1 MSWSIPVAPSPEQ
14 EADYPALGFVPC
26 PGDHPTASRVAQDMR
41 QTATTL
47 GDIVYMLN
55 SSAGTSEW
63 RGRAADAFRESFDD
77 DFRPKVEKARDSFSR
92 AAGALEDW
100 ADHMLEA
107 QQDAR
112 NLEAEAQEAQRA
124 LAALPELIPV
134 NPFAPP
140 DEEPDEAA
148 QAERAQLE
156 RDHEQAQQHLDD
168 IRSRASTLA
177 IDYTE
182 YGETIADRLNEA
194 GDIAPNKPGWLS
206 SIGDAIGDML
216 DTLQDIATDVLHN
229 IGNWIREHAQSLA
242 NIGDLLSAISTL
254 FGTLEWVFAIGA
266 IPPPLTPLLGPAALA
281 MEALSLAFNLGAFAA
296 HGTARLAGAEVSG
309 RTLTQDALGSLPFV
323 GTIGRGS
330 RFAAAIGSSAAADG
344 LADAAQLD
352 SLLATVE
359 DPSAFGYLKPQDL
372 RQAALSF
379 GPLGLNGGALW
390 VGFENAWNAELQE
403 PRQETEESR

>member
-1 MSWSIPVAPSPEQ
+1 
-14 EADYPALGFVPC
+14 
-26 PGDHPTASRVAQDMR
+26 MR

-229 IGNWIREHAQSLA
+229 IGNWIRERAADLVKFADVLLTFASVYSKIARVLDAVARMIPLPQARLYLDAVSKGLRMSALTLRITAGLA
-242 NIGDLLSAISTL
+242 YGAAEWGGADVDYPWEDLEFPWDASFWEGSYDTRPMEMDG
-254 FGTLEWVFAIGA
+254 FQFQGGA
-266 IPPPLTPLLGPAALA
+266 IEPTTGESQDVQFAPAQTSRA
-281 MEALSLAFNLGAFAA
+281 G
-296 HGTARLAGAEVSG
+296 LAGAVNAD
-309 RTLTQDALGSLPFV
+309 DA
-323 GTIGRGS
+323 R
-330 RFAAAIGSSAAADG
+330 
-344 LADAAQLD
+344 
-352 SLLATVE
+352 
-359 DPSAFGYLKPQDL
+359 Y
-372 RQAALSF
+372 
-379 GPLGLNGGALW
+379 LGLNDPPPTAIALPNAPLQQS
-390 VGFENAWNAELQE
+390 FDSAWNAGEAA
-403 PRQETEESR
+403 